1 MTRRPS
7 WYWYALLIALGVCA
21 LGAGVGKMMG
31 E

>member
-21 LGAGVGKMMG
+21 LGAGVERMWG
-31 E
+31 